1 MMTNFRDLP
10 DLALV
15 EHLAFNMNKLPEKDR
30 EFAASM
36 ASSVASR
43 RSATEKQ
50 RYWLER
56 LCDRTEGRE
65 PAPKKEAVDVG
76 DLSGVIAL
84 FDQAAKHL
92 KFPAVVLGEGDATI
106 RLTVA
111 GPTSKAPGTIN
122 VTSPGPF
129 ETRTWYGRI
138 DRTGKLSQSSK
149 AALPDGAVDRLRRFA
164 ADPVAVAAEHGRKTG
179 ACCFCARELTD
190 QRSVAVGYGPICADH
205 FGLPWG
211 A

>member
-1 MMTNFRDLP
+1 MMTNFRTLP

-15 EHLAFNMNKLPEKDR
+15 EHLAFNMTKLPEKDR

-43 RSATEKQ
+43 RGATEKQ

-56 LCDRTEGRE
+56 LCDLTEGRE
-65 PAPKKEAVDVG
+65 PQKKQVQDVG

-84 FDQAAKHL
+84 FDNAARHL
-92 KFPAVVLGEGDATI
+92 KFPAVVLGSGEQTL

-111 GPTSKAPGTIN
+111 GPTSKAPGSIN

-129 ETRTWYGRI
+129 DTRTWYGRI
-138 DRTGKLSQSSK
+138 DRNGKMSLSSK
-149 AALPDGAVDRLRRFA
+149 AALPDGALDQLRRFA
-164 ADPVAVAAEHGRKTG
+164 ANPADVAAQHGRQTG

-190 QRSVAVGYGPICADH
+190 ARSVAVGYGPICADH
-205 FGLPWG
+205 YGLPWG
-211 A
+211 E